1 MKISVSLEKLKRGL
15 LVLDKIVASK
25 STLPILN
32 NVLIK
37 VDENQ
42 VVLSATDLEMGIS
55 YYLGGKIDQPGSI
68 TVPGRVLSSFVG
80 SLVEDKIELE
90 GREGILYAKTD
101 KSEANLNGMPADEFP
116 SIPEVKGKEVLEI
129 DGSLLK
135 LAINQV
141 GFAASFDE
149 SRPIFTGVYFE
160 VGNNTLK
167 LAATDSYRLA
177 EKVIAIPTKEEAKFI
192 VPIKTIQEIH
202 RVINGG
208 EKIKVTVSDN
218 QIMFSFPDMDLVSRV
233 IEGEYPDYTQVIP
246 KVFKTKA
253 IVSAHDLLGVVKT
266 ASFFARESAN
276 NVRLTF
282 GKGGIN
288 IEASSSQLGNFKSSV
303 TAEVTGEDNDI
314 GFNARYVLDALN
326 GIGGESVAVEMVGK
340 LNPGLIRP
348 ADEKSGLTYI
358 IMPLRS

>member
-42 VVLSATDLEMGIS
+42 VVLSATDLEMGIN
-55 YYLGGKIDQPGSI
+55 YYLGGKIEQPGSI
-68 TVPGRVLSSFVG
+68 TVPGRVLGSFAG
-80 SLVEDKIELE
+80 SLTEDKIDLE
-90 GREGILYAKTD
+90 SKDSILYAKTE

-116 SIPEVKGKEVLEI
+116 SIPGVTGQEVLEI

-135 LAINQV
+135 SAISQV

-149 SRPIFTGVYFE
+149 SRPILTGVYFV
-160 VGNNTLK
+160 VGGNTLK

-177 EKVIAIPTKEEAKFI
+177 EKVLEVPTKAEAKFI
-192 VPIKTIQEIH
+192 VPIKTIQEIY
-202 RVINGG
+202 RVISGG
-208 EKIKVTVSDN
+208 EKIKITVSEN

-233 IEGEYPDYTQVIP
+233 IEGEYPDYAQVIP
-246 KVFKTKA
+246 KSFKTKA
-253 IVSAHDLLGVVKT
+253 TISAHELFGVVKT

-276 NVRLTF
+276 NVKLSFT
-282 GKGGIN
+282 KAGIGV
-288 IEASSSQLGNFKSSV
+288 EASSSQLGNFKSQVS
-303 TAEVTGEDNDI
+303 AEVTGEDNDI
-314 GFNARYVLDALN
+314 SFNARYVLDALN
-326 GIGGESVAVEMVGK
+326 GIGSESVTVEMVGK

-348 ADEKSGLTYI
+348 ADDRSGLTYI